1 MKAMTTHAQPTPRS
15 AAARFDKPR
24 AIVGA
29 GLLLLALVVFADA
42 SQLPPAPAAGIGPAV
57 GMLFVAGLLGV
68 LGALHL
74 VTAARRAGVT
84 EATETT
90 ETTET
95 PAREPMNWKA
105 VGWVLAGL
113 LALMAVLQLQSGFI
127 AGATLLFI
135 ATALGFGERRVIR
148 SAAIGVVLNL
158 VVYAFFAKAL
168 SLALPAG
175 PLERLVFG

>member
-1 MKAMTTHAQPTPRS
+1 MTTHAQPTQRS

-68 LGALHL
+68 LGAAHL
-74 VTAARRAGVT
+74 VTAARRTGTMA
-84 EATETT
+84 A
-90 ETTET
+90 

-105 VGWVLAGL
+105 VGCVLAGL
-113 LALMAVLQLQSGFI
+113 LALMAVLQLQLGFI
-127 AGATLLFI
+127 AGVTLLFI
-135 ATALGFGERRVIR
+135 ATALGFGERRVMR
-148 SAAIGVVLNL
+148 SAAIGVALNL
-158 VVYAFFAKAL
+158 LVYAFFARAL

>member
-1 MKAMTTHAQPTPRS
+1 MKAMTTHAQPTQRS
-15 AAARFDKPR
+15 AAARFDKPK

-68 LGALHL
+68 LGAAHL
-74 VTAARRAGVT
+74 VTAARRTG
-84 EATETT
+84 ATETP
-90 ETTET
+90 ETPET
-95 PAREPMNWKA
+95 PAREAMNWKA
-105 VGWVLAGL
+105 VGCVLAGL
-113 LALMAVLQLQSGFI
+113 LALMAVLQLQLGFI

-135 ATALGFGERRVIR
+135 ATALGFGERRVLR

-158 VVYAFFAKAL
+158 LVYAFFAKAL

>member
-1 MKAMTTHAQPTPRS
+1 MTTQAQRGAG
-15 AAARFDKPR
+15 AAARFDKPK

-42 SQLPPAPAAGIGPAV
+42 RQLPPAPAAGIGPAV
-57 GMLFVAGLLGV
+57 GMLFVAGLLGL
-68 LGALHL
+68 LGAAHL
-74 VTAARRAGVT
+74 VTAARRTGTT
-84 EATETT
+84 EA
-90 ETTET
+90 

-105 VGWVLAGL
+105 VGCVLAGL
-113 LALMAVLQLQSGFI
+113 LALMAVLQLQCGFI
-127 AGATLLFI
+127 AGATLLSI
-135 ATALGFGERRVIR
+135 ATALGFGERRVMR

-158 VVYAFFAKAL
+158 LVYAFFAKAL

>member
-1 MKAMTTHAQPTPRS
+1 MKAMTTQAQPSAS
-15 AAARFDKPR
+15 AAARFDKPK

-57 GMLFVAGLLGV
+57 GMRFVAGLLGV
-68 LGALHL
+68 LGAAHL
-74 VTAARRAGVT
+74 VTAARRSGTT
-84 EATETT
+84 EAT
-90 ETTET
+90 
-95 PAREPMNWKA
+95 AREPMNWKA
-105 VGWVLAGL
+105 VGCVLAGL

-135 ATALGFGERRVIR
+135 ATALGFGERRVLR

-158 VVYAFFAKAL
+158 LVYAFFAKAL